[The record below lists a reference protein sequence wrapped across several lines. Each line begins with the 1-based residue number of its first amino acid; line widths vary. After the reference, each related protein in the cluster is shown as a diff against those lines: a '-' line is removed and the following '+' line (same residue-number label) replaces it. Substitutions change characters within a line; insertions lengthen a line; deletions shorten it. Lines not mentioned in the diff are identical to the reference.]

1 MLMDGHTPP
10 AITAGDRL
18 QHNGRH
24 LRIYFSLLAECI
36 THLLLCVTR
45 KESREH
51 NKPPRMSQI
60 AIERLGSKAGGCCC
74 FCIPESQIA
83 RRPELSAPFI
93 SGGRKAKWDCVPLC
107 CQSRETERDAPELL
121 PKASGDGRAGCQ
133 ACPPHLPALLSFFLS
148 LVPLAF
154 QPAVSLCGKCPC
166 SPAAPKALSA
176 SSQKRL
182 CSSRGDLPP
191 WKGPPLASTS

>member
-1 MLMDGHTPP
+1 M
-10 AITAGDRL
+10 
-18 QHNGRH
+18 
-24 LRIYFSLLAECI
+24 RIYFSLLAESI

-60 AIERLGSKAGGCCC
+60 AIERLGSEAGGCCC
-74 FCIPESQIA
+74 FCILESQIA
-83 RRPELSAPFI
+83 RRPELSAPFF
-93 SGGRKAKWDCVPLC
+93 SGGRKANGIVFHCDIKVEKLKGML
-107 CQSRETERDAPELL
+107 QSCFLRPPEMGQQGARLFHPTSQL
-121 PKASGDGRAGCQ
+121 FSLYFSPW
-133 ACPPHLPALLSFFLS
+133 CP
-148 LVPLAF
+148 VAF
-154 QPAVSLCGKCPC
+154 QPALSLCGKRPC
-166 SPAAPKALSA
+166 SPAVPKALSA

>member
-1 MLMDGHTPP
+1 MDGHTPP
-10 AITAGDRL
+10 ATTAGDRL
-18 QHNGRH
+18 QHKRRH

-74 FCIPESQIA
+74 FFAFPRVKLQGVLNFLLPSSPGEERQM
-83 RRPELSAPFI
+83 
-93 SGGRKAKWDCVPLC
+93 GLC
-107 CQSRETERDAPELL
+107 STVQGRETERDAPELL

-133 ACPPHLPALLSFFLS
+133 ACPPHLPALRSFFLS
-148 LVPLAF
+148 LVPVVF
-154 QPAVSLCGKCPC
+154 QPAVSLCGKRPC
-166 SPAAPKALSA
+166 SPAVPKALSA

-191 WKGPPLASTS
+191 WKGSPLASTS